1 MTNKHITDATDSLKE
16 YKIKHEIKNLNEKLH
31 EISIEYGPFG
41 YKENFISKGRVYL
54 KDDQYYIKTQKEID
68 ELNFKLLELSKSK
81 EQLAIEAK
89 EKRDFTI
96 KSILDGVD
104 VTLVRCIDN
113 VINMENHY
121 HEIMEDIAGQEEDE
135 VEEMFFEYC
144 KHFNIMIALYKNDDG
159 NPMMK
164 CLLTGE
170 THYLVNNKTISRFEL
185 YINAIR
191 MAKERIYELKEIKD
205 FCILK
210 KEDK

>member
-1 MTNKHITDATDSLKE
+1 MTNKHITDATDILKA
-16 YKIKHEIKNLNEKLH
+16 YKIKHEIKKLNDKLH
-31 EISIEYGPFG
+31 EISLEYEPFG
-41 YKENFISKGRVYL
+41 YKENFTSKRRVYL
-54 KDDQYYIKTQKEID
+54 KDDQYYIETQKEID

-96 KSILDGVD
+96 KSILDGID

-121 HEIMEDIAGQEEDE
+121 HEIMDAIAGQEEEE

-164 CLLTGE
+164 CLFTGQ

>member
-1 MTNKHITDATDSLKE
+1 MTNKHITAASDSLKE

-31 EISIEYGPFG
+31 EISLEYEPFG
-41 YKENFISKGRVYL
+41 EKYCRIYKKTSLLIE
-54 KDDQYYIKTQKEID
+54 DQRYIEINEKIID
-68 ELNFKLLELSKSK
+68 LNHSLNELSKSK

-121 HEIMEDIAGQEEDE
+121 HEIIDDIAGQEEEE

-144 KHFNIMIALYKNDDG
+144 KHFNVMIALYKNDDG
-159 NPMMK
+159 HPMMK
-164 CLLTGE
+164 CLLTGQ
-170 THYLVNNKTISRFEL
+170 THYIVNNKKISRFEL